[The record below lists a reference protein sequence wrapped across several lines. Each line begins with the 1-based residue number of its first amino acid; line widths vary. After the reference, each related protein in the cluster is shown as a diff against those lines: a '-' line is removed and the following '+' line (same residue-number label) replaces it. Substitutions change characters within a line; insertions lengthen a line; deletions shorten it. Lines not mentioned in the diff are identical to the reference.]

1 MNIYKVKKAF
11 GHYEAG
17 ATIQL
22 SAAEAEKFKEF
33 LEPVKADNK
42 KAGNGSVK

>member
-1 MNIYKVKKAF
+1 MGIYKVKKPF

-22 SAAEAEKFKEF
+22 SASDAEKYKDFV
-33 LEPVKADNK
+33 EPVKPDNK
-42 KAGNGSVK
+42 KAQPGSVK